1 MSTVANFSLEQYE
14 RMVEAGAFDGRLRQ
28 HVEFIRGEIREMNP
42 IGSYHAQVLGDL
54 TDWSYE
60 VTPRNQIAIRVQT
73 TLRIPTCNSAPEPDL
88 VWVRRKRYLRRHPE
102 SADVML
108 LVEVAE
114 STLVEDRGEK
124 RDLYAEAQ
132 IPDYW
137 IVNLV
142 NRTVEVYRQPEN
154 NAFQWSR
161 VFGSGEIVTPL
172 CLPHATLAVDY
183 LFVNE

>member
-60 VTPRNQIAIRVQT
+60 VTPRNEIAIRVQT
-73 TLRIPTCNSAPEPDL
+73 TLRIPSCNSAPEPDL
-88 VWVRRKRYLRRHPE
+88 VWVRRKKYFRRHPE
-102 SADVML
+102 SADVLL

-114 STLVEDRGEK
+114 TSLAEDRGEK
-124 RDLYAEAQ
+124 LELYAEAL

-137 IVNLV
+137 IVNLLD
-142 NRTVEVYRQPEN
+142 RTIEVYRQPEN
-154 NAFQWSR
+154 NGYLWSQ
-161 VFGSGEIVTPL
+161 VFGAGDVVSPLTLQHVT
-172 CLPHATLAVDY
+172 LPVDY
-183 LFVNE
+183 LFTND